1 MMTKKISILIVI
13 CWIFLADAFAVSTTK
28 KMSQEDS
35 LQHIIKTATHK
46 DSISKAQ
53 LLLAK
58 NYIFKGE
65 LDSGK
70 VYLEAA
76 EKHIIPDAVPE
87 EIAALHSVV
96 QGLYYFETGE
106 YKKALAQYRLSLNL
120 YKQLSKKEERIEI
133 LELNNNIGRIWIV
146 LNELDKAK
154 QHYKDVTKYLNT
166 IKPSQIDSMELS
178 NMYNNLGVI
187 HFYEGELDKAYEDYD
202 MSRTIATMAGYGQSA
217 NVGRAFY
224 NMGMVREEKG
234 FLVDAAIFYKKALDI
249 YVKIVGENHHHI
261 AEVYGSLGSIHL
273 TRYELHKARYY
284 FQKDLNISKYLYGE
298 GHVETTWGYEN
309 LGRAYQAEKKDSL
322 ARLMFL
328 KALKIREK
336 AYEGKHIHIASVLLS
351 LAELEKTPELSIRQ
365 AKRALE
371 IENEITSS
379 GTIGKWNIHLHL
391 LEKKMELRRFK
402 EAEKALNHAMK
413 TGEKVA
419 PDYRH
424 HLWAKTYLLASR
436 LYMEQRRWDKSMFYI
451 RKAIESCLVENVNR
465 RSGDKVRADGVHF
478 IPEYLLAVTQQA
490 EIAYQIG
497 VKNQQIDELKKSA
510 ENLRSSLDV
519 IRNHQKRRTS
529 DDISKRYAAIY
540 KSLFEKG
547 MKTCIHLWVLTKDNQ
562 YLYQA
567 FDFAE
572 RIKNGQSLELL
583 HGMDVYR
590 MSNLPEQTLRKEY
603 QLKKDILYYQSI
615 LTEGTAEQQQK
626 VSQKLFQLFREE
638 ERFYKNLKKI
648 HPEYY
653 QAKYN
658 FSPLSLTDV
667 QKKISSAEQ
676 IIWHSTFIEGREY
689 VFVISKKGVNVIMP
703 DEKTYG
709 KYINDVYQKGFK
721 KWIVIPDF
729 SSKWANLEAKKLNGK
744 YLIERFSFVYNISV
758 FNYFN
763 TANESK
769 LINKKIL
776 AFAPIEFS
784 KYNLATLK
792 HSEGEITGIQ
802 KFFTIKSFLGKDATK
817 TQFHKNLLSYGGLH
831 LSSHISY
838 DPVNP
843 LKSKLYL
850 SPKDSMDSG
859 VLFAHDI
866 FGVPMRT
873 HLVTLSACD
882 AKKDQQENT
891 GIAGIAD
898 AFSYNGCRNILLSL
912 WEVEDKVM
920 KEITVSFY
928 KYLAQG
934 DSKEES
940 VRKAKVDYLKSA
952 DKYKSDAFY
961 WSGIIL
967 QGDHEELELSPSFW
981 SKNWWIVAFGML
993 ILVLAYI
1000 RIFR

>member
-1 MMTKKISILIVI
+1 M
-13 CWIFLADAFAVSTTK
+13 CWIFLADAYAAEPVQK
-28 KMSQEDS
+28 VSQEDS
-35 LQHIIKTATHK
+35 LLQVIGTAAHK
-46 DSISKAQ
+46 DSVLKAQ
-53 LLLAK
+53 LSLAK

-65 LDSGK
+65 LDSGRI
-70 VYLEAA
+70 YMQAA
-76 EKHIIPDAVPE
+76 EKNIIPDVVPKD
-87 EIAALHSVV
+87 IAAMHGVV

-106 YKKALAQYRLSLNL
+106 YKKALAEYRHSLNL
-120 YKQLSKKEERIEI
+120 YKQLSVKEPRIEI
-133 LELNNNIGRIWIV
+133 LELNNDIGRVWIV
-146 LNELDKAK
+146 LNELDNAK
-154 QHYKDVTKYLNT
+154 QHYDEVLKYLNT
-166 IKPSQIDSMELS
+166 ISPAQIDSMELS

-217 NVGRAFY
+217 NVGRALY
-224 NMGMVREEKG
+224 NMGMIREEKG
-234 FLVDAAIFYKKALDI
+234 FLVDAGVFYKKALDI
-249 YVKIVGENHHHI
+249 YVKIVGEYHHHI

-284 FQKDLNISKYLYGE
+284 FQKDLNISKHLYGD

-336 AYEGKHIHIASVLLS
+336 AYDGKHIHIATVLLC
-351 LAELEKTPELSIRQ
+351 LAELEKSPELSIRQ
-365 AKRALE
+365 AKRALA
-371 IENEITSS
+371 IENEITPSA
-379 GTIGKWNIHLHL
+379 TIGKWNIYLHIL
-391 LEKKMELRRFK
+391 DKKMELKRFK

-413 TGEKVA
+413 TGGKIA
-419 PDYRH
+419 PGNRH
-424 HLWAKTYLLASR
+424 HLWAKTYLMASK
-436 LYMEQRRWDKSMFYI
+436 LYMEQKMWDKSMFYI
-451 RKAIESCLVENVNR
+451 RKAIESCLVENVTWKA
-465 RSGDKVRADGVHF
+465 GEKIRAESVHF

-490 EIAYQIG
+490 EVAYQIG
-497 VKNQQIDELKKSA
+497 VKNQQADELKKSA
-510 ENLRSSLDV
+510 ENLHSSLEV
-519 IRNHQKRRTS
+519 IRHHQKRRTS
-529 DDISKRYAAIY
+529 DDISKRYSVIY
-540 KSLFEKG
+540 KNLFEKG
-547 MKTCIHLWVLTKDNQ
+547 MKTCIHLWVLTKENQ

-572 RIKNGQSLELL
+572 RIKNGQSQDLL

-590 MSNLPEQTLRKEY
+590 MSNLPEKTLRKEY

-626 VSQKLFQLFREE
+626 VSQKLYQLFKEE

-658 FSPLSLTDV
+658 FNPLSLTEV
-667 QKKISSAEQ
+667 QKKLPSAEQ

-689 VFVISKKGVNVIMP
+689 VFIISKKGVNVIMP
-703 DEKTYG
+703 DEKNYN
-709 KYINDVYQKGFK
+709 KYISDIYRKGIK

-729 SSKWANLEAKKLNGK
+729 SSKWVNLEAMKLNGR
-744 YLIERFSFVYNISV
+744 YLIENFSFVYNISV
-758 FNYFN
+758 YNYFN

-776 AFAPIEFS
+776 AFAPIDFS

-792 HSEGEITGIQ
+792 HSEGEISGIQ
-802 KFFTIKSFLGKDATK
+802 KFFTIKSFMGKDATK
-817 TQFHKNLLSYGGLH
+817 AQFHKNLLSYGGLH

-850 SPKDSMDSG
+850 SPKDSLDNG

-934 DSKEES
+934 DSKEEAI
-940 VRKAKVDYLKSA
+940 RKAKVDYLKST

-981 SKNWWIVAFGML
+981 SQNWWIVAFGIL

-1000 RIFR
+1000 RMFR